1 MEVYLDNAAT
11 TKLCKEA
18 FDAMQK
24 TLYEDFGNPSS
35 LHLKGV
41 KASEYVKEARQAIS
55 KELKCL
61 EKEIVFTS
69 GGTESNNMALIGAA
83 FANKRRGMHLVST
96 AYEHASVYN
105 PLIFLEQ
112 QGFEVTYVPVD
123 KNGHVLPDVL
133 ASAVRSDTILVSVM
147 YVNNEIGAVNDIA
160 ALSAAVKSVNPDVLF
175 HCDAIQAFPK
185 YKMIPK
191 KAGIDL
197 MSVSSHKFGGP
208 KGCGFLYIRDKV
220 KINPI
225 IHGGGQQ
232 NNMRSGTENVTGI
245 AGMAAAMQAYAG
257 KRTEYVEHMYRLKT
271 RFIEGLQGTEGIV
284 VNAVPDDVSRQKSGG
299 THSDEAHS
307 DETGSRGMSLS
318 ERVRLTAPHIISV
331 SFPKAK
337 SEVFLHALE
346 MKGIYCSSGSACSS
360 NHPAISGTLKAVG
373 VGEEYLDTTL
383 RFSLSPE
390 TTAEEID
397 YVVAVIKEQL
407 PVYMKFYRK

>member
-11 TKLCKEA
+11 TKLCREA

-24 TLYEDFGNPSS
+24 TMFEDFGNPSS
-35 LHLKGV
+35 LHIKGV
-41 KASEYVKEARQAIS
+41 KASEYVKEARQIIS
-55 KELKCL
+55 KELKCS

-83 FANKRRGMHLVST
+83 SANKRRGMHIVST
-96 AYEHASVYN
+96 SYEHASVYN

-112 QGFEVTYVPVD
+112 QGFEVTYLPVD
-123 KNGHVLPDVL
+123 KNGRVSPEALV
-133 ASAVRSDTILVSVM
+133 SALRKDTILVSVM

-160 ALSAAVKSVNPDVLF
+160 ALSSAAKSANPEVLF

-185 YKMIPK
+185 YKIVPK
-191 KAGIDL
+191 KAGIDM
-197 MSVSSHKFGGP
+197 MSVSAHKFGGP
-208 KGCGFLYIRDKV
+208 KGCGFLYIKDRVKV
-220 KINPI
+220 NPI
-225 IHGGGQQ
+225 LHGGGQQ

-245 AGMAAAMQAYAG
+245 VGMTAAMQAYAE
-257 KRTEYVEHMYRLKT
+257 KRTEYTERMYAMKT

-284 VNAVPDDVSRQKSGG
+284 VNAVFGERQ
-299 THSDEAHS
+299 EL
-307 DETGSRGMSLS
+307 SLEES
-318 ERVRLTAPHIISV
+318 VRLTAPHIISI

-360 NHPAISGTLKAVG
+360 NHPAISGTLKAIG
-373 VGEEYLDTTL
+373 VKEEYLDTTL

-390 TTAEEID
+390 TTAEEVD
-397 YVVAVIKEQL
+397 YAVAVIREQL

>member
-11 TKLCKEA
+11 TKLCREA

-24 TLYEDFGNPSS
+24 TMFEDFGNPSS
-35 LHLKGV
+35 LHIKGV
-41 KASEYVKEARQAIS
+41 KASEYVKEARQIIS
-55 KELKCL
+55 KELKCS

-83 FANKRRGMHLVST
+83 FANKRRGMHIVST
-96 AYEHASVYN
+96 SYEHASVYN

-112 QGFEVTYVPVD
+112 QGFEVTYLPVD
-123 KNGHVLPDVL
+123 KNGRVSPEALV
-133 ASAVRSDTILVSVM
+133 SALRKDTILVSVM

-160 ALSAAVKSVNPDVLF
+160 ALSSAAKSANPEVLF

-185 YKMIPK
+185 YKIVPK
-191 KAGIDL
+191 KAGIDM
-197 MSVSSHKFGGP
+197 MSVSAHKFGGP
-208 KGCGFLYIRDKV
+208 KGCGFLYIKDRVKV
-220 KINPI
+220 NPI
-225 IHGGGQQ
+225 LHGGGQQ

-245 AGMAAAMQAYAG
+245 VGMTAAMQAYAE
-257 KRTEYVEHMYRLKT
+257 KRTEYTERMYAMKT

-284 VNAVPDDVSRQKSGG
+284 VNAVFGERQ
-299 THSDEAHS
+299 EL
-307 DETGSRGMSLS
+307 SLEES
-318 ERVRLTAPHIISV
+318 VRLTAPHIISI

-360 NHPAISGTLKAVG
+360 NHPAISGTLKAIG
-373 VGEEYLDTTL
+373 VKEKYLDTTL

-390 TTAEEID
+390 TTAEEVD
-397 YVVAVIKEQL
+397 YAVAVIREQL